1 VTFSYTALP
10 AAYVELIAMND
21 PSIEELWK
29 TIRKSDG
36 GMSMMTKPD
45 DLVVEERSVRSVAPL
60 RTD

>member
-21 PSIEELWK
+21 PSIEELWQ

>member
-1 VTFSYTALP
+1 MTFSYTALP

-21 PSIEELWK
+21 PSIEELWQ